1 MEYPVLKKFRD
12 KGSGDIYEV
21 GSKYEAEAERAADLQ
36 RRGFIGKNDDEK
48 STKRT
53 TRNTSRSPE
62 KNDKGNDEA

>member
-12 KGSGDIYEV
+12 KGSGEIYEV
-21 GSKYEAEAERAADLQ
+21 GSKYKAEADRAADLQ
-36 RRGFIGKNDDEK
+36 RRGFIGTNDDEK

-53 TRNTSRSPE
+53 TRNASRSTE